1 MQRDCNAT
9 CNALLSEDNELGSNF
24 SECSAAA
31 QNSAAVRKFS
41 GLQMSEETTDT
52 EVTAA
57 IDLLLTNLADE
68 RWRNAVEI
76 EAAAD
81 GLGLSI
87 QTLARARH
95 TLGVETRQL
104 MGCPKQWRLP
114 SQDAVR

>member
-1 MQRDCNAT
+1 
-9 CNALLSEDNELGSNF
+9 
-24 SECSAAA
+24 
-31 QNSAAVRKFS
+31 
-41 GLQMSEETTDT
+41 MSEEKPDRDL
-52 EVTAA
+52 TAA
-57 IDLLLTNLADE
+57 IDLLRTDLANG

-81 GLGLSI
+81 ALGLNV

-114 SQDAVR
+114 SEDAVR